1 MEMHHKLRRD
11 PNWHPSACNICGQL
25 GHQAVNCTNGTINWK
40 QIYGEEAFRLKSPV
54 YESDYVKLR
63 KGKEVDLEDLGKRAQ
78 QYAKMRAES
87 LGIDYS
93 AMKEKAAAMLKDNEA
108 AVAAAQSKDSAA
120 AGTKR
125 PAEGEPAATPAL
137 VKPKTE
143 GAALPAG
150 WSTATDAQGRTYYW
164 HTKTK
169 KVQWTVPDENSPT
182 E

>member
-1 MEMHHKLRRD
+1 MELHHKLRRD

-40 QIYGEEAFRLKSPV
+40 QIYGEDSFRLKAPI
-54 YESDYVKLR
+54 YESDYVKAR
-63 KGKEVDLEDLGKRAQ
+63 KGREVDLEDLGKRAQ

-87 LGIDYS
+87 LGIDYNS
-93 AMKEKAAAMLKDNEA
+93 MKERAAQMLKDNEA
-108 AVAAAQSKDSAA
+108 AVAAAQAKDTSGAKRSAE
-120 AGTKR
+120 
-125 PAEGEPAATPAL
+125 AEARDAPAA

-143 GAALPAG
+143 AARGLPAG
-150 WSTATDAQGRTYYW
+150 WSAAKDAQGRTYYW

-169 KVQWTVPDENSPT
+169 KVQWTVPDANSPV